1 MSVELFRI
9 TDADVLR
16 AKDVWESQ
24 CGMVELIGPQMAT
37 FHYHSVSPFFVAKF
51 EWLNLAGRPIFTPR
65 SRAAARPARVTQF
78 IFSSSADSLDLAARE
93 HKRSCFRQGPL
104 QLAIACCSSW
114 IDSNCRSSCSAR
126 RAAPTPRSMA
136 RSLKCASILS
146 NQ

>member
-37 FHYHSVSPFFVAKF
+37 FHYQSVSPFFVAKF

-93 HKRSCFRQGPL
+93 HKRSCFRQG
-104 QLAIACCSSW
+104 
-114 IDSNCRSSCSAR
+114 
-126 RAAPTPRSMA
+126 A
-136 RSLKCASILS
+136 RSQA
-146 NQ
+146 

>member
-65 SRAAARPARVTQF
+65 SPAAARPARVTQL
-78 IFSSSADSLDLAARE
+78 IFSSSDSLDLAARE
-93 HKRSCFRQGPL
+93 
-104 QLAIACCSSW
+104 
-114 IDSNCRSSCSAR
+114 
-126 RAAPTPRSMA
+126 PTPSVLIQRDRSQA
-136 RSLKCASILS
+136 
-146 NQ
+146 

>member
-24 CGMVELIGPQMAT
+24 CGMVELIGPQMAP

-65 SRAAARPARVTQF
+65 SPRPPEGCNVEKKSAAARPA
-78 IFSSSADSLDLAARE
+78 AL
-93 HKRSCFRQGPL
+93 
-104 QLAIACCSSW
+104 
-114 IDSNCRSSCSAR
+114 
-126 RAAPTPRSMA
+126 
-136 RSLKCASILS
+136 RSLFSLPLLIL
-146 NQ
+146 